1 MCRGRNPSVCGE
13 KQMISKQDGGPAFP
27 QMEPNSCHYNAEGMT
42 LRDWFAGQVIASVK
56 SWHPA
61 DKHGKSAAVIA
72 YEIADAMIAARND

>member
-1 MCRGRNPSVCGE
+1 MDNP
-13 KQMISKQDGGPAFP
+13 PAFP
-27 QMEPNSCHYNAEGMT
+27 IRDLNDHPGPFGMT

-72 YEIADAMIAARND
+72 YEIADAMIAARDA